1 MSGSVNK
8 VILIGNVGQ
17 DPEIRSFQ
25 SGGKVCNLSIATSER
40 WKDRESK
47 EQKERTQWHRV
58 VVFNENLINLIEMYV
73 KKGSKLFIEGQLETR
88 KWTDA
93 SGQEK
98 YSTEV
103 VLRNFKGELTFLDS
117 RPSNNDNDS
126 LISLYRNL
134 DTLTQYRARTISQDL
149 SFSTSSDITFN
160 LDFIDTT
167 YHGVYAIEYNDSHF
181 YMLGLDT
188 THNDIIIITNN
199 TFQITS
205 LDTIPDSTVVGLS
218 FKGNDLFLSYRNR
231 RIEKW
236 KTY

>member
-25 SGGKVCNLSIATSER
+25 TGGKVCNLSIATSER
-40 WKDRESK
+40 WKDRETK

-58 VVFNENLINLIEMYV
+58 VVFNEPLINLIEMYV

-103 VLRNFKGELTFLDS
+103 VLRAYKGELTFLDS
-117 RPSNNDNDS
+117 RSNNNDNDS
-126 LISLYRNL
+126 FQSNNQSNEIKNTEVNQVVNEASGI
-134 DTLTQYRARTISQDL
+134 D
-149 SFSTSSDITFN
+149 SDIE
-160 LDFIDTT
+160 D
-167 YHGVYAIEYNDSHF
+167 
-181 YMLGLDT
+181 
-188 THNDIIIITNN
+188 DIP
-199 TFQITS
+199 F
-205 LDTIPDSTVVGLS
+205 
-218 FKGNDLFLSYRNR
+218 
-231 RIEKW
+231 
-236 KTY
+236 

>member
-25 SGGKVCNLSIATSER
+25 TGGKVCNLSIATSER
-40 WKDRESK
+40 WKDRETK

-58 VVFNENLINLIEMYV
+58 VVFNEPLINLIEMYV

-103 VLRNFKGELTFLDS
+103 VLRAYKGELTFLDS
-117 RPSNNDNDS
+117 RSNNNDNDS
-126 LISLYRNL
+126 FQSNNQSNEIKNTEVNQVVNEPSVI
-134 DTLTQYRARTISQDL
+134 D
-149 SFSTSSDITFN
+149 SDIE
-160 LDFIDTT
+160 D
-167 YHGVYAIEYNDSHF
+167 
-181 YMLGLDT
+181 
-188 THNDIIIITNN
+188 DIP
-199 TFQITS
+199 F
-205 LDTIPDSTVVGLS
+205 
-218 FKGNDLFLSYRNR
+218 
-231 RIEKW
+231 
-236 KTY
+236 

>member
-126 LISLYRNL
+126 FESNNQKNEVQNSESNQIVNEPSSI
-134 DTLTQYRARTISQDL
+134 D
-149 SFSTSSDITFN
+149 SDI
-160 LDFIDTT
+160 DD
-167 YHGVYAIEYNDSHF
+167 
-181 YMLGLDT
+181 
-188 THNDIIIITNN
+188 DIP
-199 TFQITS
+199 F
-205 LDTIPDSTVVGLS
+205 
-218 FKGNDLFLSYRNR
+218 
-231 RIEKW
+231 
-236 KTY
+236 

>member
-25 SGGKVCNLSIATSER
+25 TGGKVCNLSIATSER
-40 WKDRESK
+40 WKDRETK

-58 VVFNENLINLIEMYV
+58 VVFNEPLINLIEMYV

-103 VLRNFKGELTFLDS
+103 VLRAYKGELTFLDS
-117 RPSNNDNDS
+117 RSNNSDNDS
-126 LISLYRNL
+126 FQSSNQVNETKNTEINQAVNEPFGI
-134 DTLTQYRARTISQDL
+134 D
-149 SFSTSSDITFN
+149 SDIGDDPPF
-160 LDFIDTT
+160 
-167 YHGVYAIEYNDSHF
+167 
-181 YMLGLDT
+181 
-188 THNDIIIITNN
+188 
-199 TFQITS
+199 
-205 LDTIPDSTVVGLS
+205 
-218 FKGNDLFLSYRNR
+218 
-231 RIEKW
+231 
-236 KTY
+236 

>member
-25 SGGKVCNLSIATSER
+25 TGGKVCNLSIATSER
-40 WKDRESK
+40 WKDRETK

-58 VVFNENLINLIEMYV
+58 VVFNEPLINLIEMYV

-103 VLRNFKGELTFLDS
+103 VLRAYKGELTFLDS
-117 RPSNNDNDS
+117 RSNNNDNDS
-126 LISLYRNL
+126 FQSSNQVNETKNTEINQVVNEPSGI
-134 DTLTQYRARTISQDL
+134 D
-149 SFSTSSDITFN
+149 SDI
-160 LDFIDTT
+160 DD
-167 YHGVYAIEYNDSHF
+167 
-181 YMLGLDT
+181 
-188 THNDIIIITNN
+188 DIP
-199 TFQITS
+199 F
-205 LDTIPDSTVVGLS
+205 
-218 FKGNDLFLSYRNR
+218 
-231 RIEKW
+231 
-236 KTY
+236 

>member
-25 SGGKVCNLSIATSER
+25 TGGKVCNLSIATSER
-40 WKDRESK
+40 WKDRETK

-58 VVFNENLINLIEMYV
+58 VVFNEPLINLIEMYV

-103 VLRNFKGELTFLDS
+103 VLRAYKGELTFLDS
-117 RPSNNDNDS
+117 RSNNSDNDS
-126 LISLYRNL
+126 FQSSNQVNETKNTEINQVVNEPSGI
-134 DTLTQYRARTISQDL
+134 D
-149 SFSTSSDITFN
+149 SDIDDDPPF
-160 LDFIDTT
+160 
-167 YHGVYAIEYNDSHF
+167 
-181 YMLGLDT
+181 
-188 THNDIIIITNN
+188 
-199 TFQITS
+199 
-205 LDTIPDSTVVGLS
+205 
-218 FKGNDLFLSYRNR
+218 
-231 RIEKW
+231 
-236 KTY
+236 

>member
-25 SGGKVCNLSIATSER
+25 TGGKVCNLSIATSER
-40 WKDRESK
+40 WKDRETK

-58 VVFNENLINLIEMYV
+58 VVFNEPLINLIEMYV

-103 VLRNFKGELTFLDS
+103 VLRAYKGELTFLDS
-117 RPSNNDNDS
+117 RSNNNDNDS
-126 LISLYRNL
+126 FQSNNQSDEIKNTEVNQLVNEASGI
-134 DTLTQYRARTISQDL
+134 D
-149 SFSTSSDITFN
+149 SDIE
-160 LDFIDTT
+160 D
-167 YHGVYAIEYNDSHF
+167 
-181 YMLGLDT
+181 
-188 THNDIIIITNN
+188 DIP
-199 TFQITS
+199 F
-205 LDTIPDSTVVGLS
+205 
-218 FKGNDLFLSYRNR
+218 
-231 RIEKW
+231 
-236 KTY
+236 

>member
-40 WKDRESK
+40 WKDRETK

-58 VVFNENLINLIEMYV
+58 VVFNEPLINLIEMYV

-103 VLRNFKGELTFLDS
+103 VLRAYKGELTFLDS
-117 RPSNNDNDS
+117 RSNNNDNDS
-126 LISLYRNL
+126 FQPN
-134 DTLTQYRARTISQDL
+134 SQVNEVKNTEINQVVNEPSGID
-149 SFSTSSDITFN
+149 SDI
-160 LDFIDTT
+160 DD
-167 YHGVYAIEYNDSHF
+167 
-181 YMLGLDT
+181 
-188 THNDIIIITNN
+188 DIP
-199 TFQITS
+199 F
-205 LDTIPDSTVVGLS
+205 
-218 FKGNDLFLSYRNR
+218 
-231 RIEKW
+231 
-236 KTY
+236 

>member
-117 RPSNNDNDS
+117 RSSNNDNDS
-126 LISLYRNL
+126 FESNNQKNEVKNSELNQIVNEPPSI
-134 DTLTQYRARTISQDL
+134 D
-149 SFSTSSDITFN
+149 SDI
-160 LDFIDTT
+160 DD
-167 YHGVYAIEYNDSHF
+167 
-181 YMLGLDT
+181 
-188 THNDIIIITNN
+188 DIP
-199 TFQITS
+199 F
-205 LDTIPDSTVVGLS
+205 
-218 FKGNDLFLSYRNR
+218 
-231 RIEKW
+231 
-236 KTY
+236 

>member
-117 RPSNNDNDS
+117 RSSNNDNDS
-126 LISLYRNL
+126 VESNNQKNEVKNSELN
-134 DTLTQYRARTISQDL
+134 QVVNEP
-149 SFSTSSDITFN
+149 SSIDADI
-160 LDFIDTT
+160 DD
-167 YHGVYAIEYNDSHF
+167 
-181 YMLGLDT
+181 
-188 THNDIIIITNN
+188 DIP
-199 TFQITS
+199 F
-205 LDTIPDSTVVGLS
+205 
-218 FKGNDLFLSYRNR
+218 
-231 RIEKW
+231 
-236 KTY
+236 

>member
-25 SGGKVCNLSIATSER
+25 TGGKVCNLSIATSER
-40 WKDRESK
+40 WKDRETK

-58 VVFNENLINLIEMYV
+58 VVFNEPLINLIEMYV

-103 VLRNFKGELTFLDS
+103 VLRAFKGELTFLDS
-117 RPSNNDNDS
+117 RSNSNDNDS
-126 LISLYRNL
+126 FQSNNQSNEIKNTEVNQVVNEASGI
-134 DTLTQYRARTISQDL
+134 D
-149 SFSTSSDITFN
+149 SDIE
-160 LDFIDTT
+160 D
-167 YHGVYAIEYNDSHF
+167 
-181 YMLGLDT
+181 
-188 THNDIIIITNN
+188 DIP
-199 TFQITS
+199 F
-205 LDTIPDSTVVGLS
+205 
-218 FKGNDLFLSYRNR
+218 
-231 RIEKW
+231 
-236 KTY
+236 